1 MFFLFIT
8 LGNYLFPQKINM
20 KIKIFQFVIILFFAV
35 KLQAQKNEYPILLIA
50 DSLKENAN
58 TVVRLNQV
66 DVIISSQ
73 RKMNIKTKRII
84 SVFNESG
91 LSDIDAFEN
100 YDKSTSV
107 KNIEARVI
115 DPLGNEIKK
124 IKRKDFKDVSA
135 ISGSTLFSDARYI
148 YLDYTPTQY
157 PFTVIYE
164 SEVETSNT
172 AFIPSWFPVKDYLVG
187 VEQSILN
194 VTYPNNL
201 GFKKKEF
208 NFQGFNIQ
216 KTADTNTQ
224 LSYKATGILAQKQE
238 PYCAVSVIFPK
249 LMMGLENFNL
259 EGEDGTAKSWKEFGK
274 WYYDE
279 ILTGTT
285 QLSLETT
292 AKIKAIVGNETD
304 VVKKAKLIYDYVQKK
319 SRYVSIQVGIGG
331 WKPMSANDVDRLG
344 YGDCKA
350 LTNYTRA
357 LLDVVGVPSYNTIL
371 YGDSYKKSIES
382 DFVSIQGNHMILAI
396 PNENDYLWL
405 ECTSQDD
412 PFGYQG
418 KFTDD
423 RTVLVIKPTG
433 GEIVHTKIYED
444 KSNLQNSKGA
454 YTIDEKGNLS
464 GNIIIASEGSQY
476 ANKARL
482 ENSQPNEKETHYK
495 EYWSNINNLK
505 LAKINFSNDKE
516 KIAFV
521 ENVALNAVNYAAISG
536 AKMIF
541 PLNVYNQFTGA
552 VKRIRNRKNPF
563 EIQRGYVDVDEV
575 DVILPG
581 GFAIEFLPS
590 NFELNSK
597 FGDYKTEIIKKDA
610 THLVYKRTLSVHKG
624 FYPNTEYEPYRLFM
638 EQVSRNDNAKI
649 ILTKI

>member
-1 MFFLFIT
+1 MFFA
-8 LGNYLFPQKINM
+8 
-20 KIKIFQFVIILFFAV
+20 FQ
-35 KLQAQKNEYPILLIA
+35 LQAQKSEYPLILIA

-58 TVVRLNQV
+58 AVIRLNQI

-73 RKMNIKTKRII
+73 RSMNIKTKRVIT
-84 SVFNESG
+84 VFNESG
-91 LSDIDAFEN
+91 LSSIDAYEN
-100 YDKSTSV
+100 YDKKSSV
-107 KNIEARVI
+107 KAIEVKVV
-115 DPLGNEIKK
+115 DVFGNEIKK
-124 IKRKDFKDVSA
+124 IKRKEFKDVSA
-135 ISGSTLFSDARYI
+135 ISGSTLFSDNRYI

-164 SEVETSNT
+164 SEIETSNT
-172 AFIPSWFPVKDYLVG
+172 AFIPSWFPVQDYLVG
-187 VEQSILN
+187 VEESVLN
-194 VTYPNNL
+194 VTYPNIL

-208 NFQGFNIQ
+208 NFSGFNIQ
-216 KTADTNTQ
+216 KTTDTDIQ
-224 LSYKATGILAQKQE
+224 LSYRATGILAQKQE
-238 PYCAVSVIFPK
+238 PYCAASVIFPR

-259 EGEDGTAKSWKEFGK
+259 EGKDGTAKSWKEFGK

-285 QLSLETT
+285 QLSPETVN
-292 AKIKAIVGNETD
+292 KIKTLVGNETNP
-304 VVKKAKLIYDYVQKK
+304 VTKAKLIYDYVQKK

-331 WKPMSANDVDRLG
+331 WKPMLADDVDRLG

-357 LLDVVGVPSYNTIL
+357 LLDIVGVPSYNTIL
-371 YGDSYKKSIES
+371 YGDTQKRDIVS

-396 PNENDYLWL
+396 PVENDYVWL

-444 KSNLQNSKGA
+444 KANLQNSKGT

-476 ANKARL
+476 SNKASL
-482 ENSQPNEKETHYK
+482 EHSQPNDKETHYK

-505 LAKINFSNDKE
+505 LNKINFSNNKE
-516 KIAFV
+516 KIVFV
-521 ENVALNAVNYAAISG
+521 EDVVVDAVNYAAVSG

-541 PLNVYNQFTGA
+541 TLNAYNQFTGS

-575 DVILPG
+575 EVAMPLNY
-581 GFAIEFLPS
+581 AIEFLPS
-590 NFELNSK
+590 NFELSSK
-597 FGDYKTEIIKKDA
+597 FGEYKTEIIKKDA
-610 THLVYKRTLSVHKG
+610 THLVYKRTLFIHKG
-624 FYPNTEYEPYRLFM
+624 FYPNTEYDQYRLFM